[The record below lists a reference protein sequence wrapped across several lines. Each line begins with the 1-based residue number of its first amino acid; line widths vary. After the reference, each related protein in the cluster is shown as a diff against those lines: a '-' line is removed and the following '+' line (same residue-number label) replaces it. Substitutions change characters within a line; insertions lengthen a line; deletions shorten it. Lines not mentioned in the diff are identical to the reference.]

1 VQNDS
6 QPQDDEMLHL
16 LHHILTS
23 PRGGAAPAPAEAEA
37 GSQEA
42 LHSPGVHDEWAAFA
56 ADHEL
61 FSQHEVDALREQF
74 LEDMLEDQR
83 CVLVLDPQRFASC
96 VLTHLAKNRD
106 AQAIMFSQMLLPEP
120 EPSDSEAEPSP
131 EEASSEE
138 DDTPEKPKPKRTR
151 RAANSQQQA
160 ADRLL
165 MPPPAP
171 RPARAKAGR
180 AASADG
186 APAHASHEPQDSV
199 ELPPAAPPRVL
210 RWNRPP
216 PTTAALRRDLVQH
229 GLPEVRF

>member
-1 VQNDS
+1 
-6 QPQDDEMLHL
+6 
-16 LHHILTS
+16 
-23 PRGGAAPAPAEAEA
+23 
-37 GSQEA
+37 
-42 LHSPGVHDEWAAFA
+42 
-56 ADHEL
+56 
-61 FSQHEVDALREQF
+61 
-74 LEDMLEDQR
+74 
-83 CVLVLDPQRFASC
+83 
-96 VLTHLAKNRD
+96 
-106 AQAIMFSQMLLPEP
+106 MFSQMLLPEP

-131 EEASSEE
+131 DETSSEE
-138 DDTPEKPKPKRTR
+138 EDTPEKPKPKRTR

-229 GLPEVRF
+229 GLPEVRFSLLDIPCRR